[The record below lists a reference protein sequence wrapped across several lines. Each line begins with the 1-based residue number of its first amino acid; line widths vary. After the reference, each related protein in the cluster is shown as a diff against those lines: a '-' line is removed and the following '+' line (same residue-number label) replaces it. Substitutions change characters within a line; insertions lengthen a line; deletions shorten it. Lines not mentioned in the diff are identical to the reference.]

1 MKSLFSPSI
10 SIYMQKNIFKRNLSY
25 TSYTSYTSTIFTP
38 TLFPENNILSNIMYM
53 SNFMNNIN
61 PMNNFNKKK
70 INIYEMFMRDG
81 LQSLSKVY
89 TLDNKK
95 CFIDNLIKCN
105 ITNIEF
111 GSTTS
116 PKLLPQMDNSYK
128 LWNYLKELKLNN
140 KYNLTM
146 LISNNNELKESMNCN
161 IKSFGLLCSVS
172 DTFGISN
179 LKKNADK
186 SFEAMMEQYSIAIS
200 NGNRNNKDIHIRFYL
215 SCSFGTYLEDIDV
228 EYTMKLK
235 KYIIKIY
242 NIITYDKLTYENID
256 IVLCDTMGILTTEIL
271 NRVLHEIIENSDL
284 KDIEKY
290 ISLHLHT
297 TNQFHSF
304 IDTSLI
310 YNINKFDSSV
320 LNIGG
325 CPFSGKKN
333 HGNINTLELVKY
345 LEENNYDTGINFEM
359 LEYVEKDMLKIL
371 NE

>member
-1 MKSLFSPSI
+1 MKYLSL
-10 SIYMQKNIFKRNLSY
+10 IYRQFYSNIHLIPKNNSKYINFNLM
-25 TSYTSYTSTIFTP
+25 
-38 TLFPENNILSNIMYM
+38 NNIL
-53 SNFMNNIN
+53 
-61 PMNNFNKKK
+61 NKKK
-70 INIYEMFMRDG
+70 IHIYEMFMRDG

-89 TLDNKK
+89 TFENKK
-95 CFIDNLIKCN
+95 NFIDNLIKCN
-105 ITNIEF
+105 INNIEF
-111 GSTTS
+111 GSTTN

-128 LWNYLKELKLNN
+128 LWNYLEELKLNN

-146 LISNNNELKESMNCN
+146 LISNNDELKKSMNSN

-172 DTFGISN
+172 DSFGFSN
-179 LKKNADK
+179 LKKNSDK
-186 SFEAMMEQYSIAIS
+186 SFEDMMEQYSISIL
-200 NGNRNNKDIHIRFYL
+200 NENRNRNNKDIHIRFYL
-215 SCSFGTYLEDIDV
+215 SCSFGTYLEDIDA
-228 EYTMKLK
+228 EYTIRLK
-235 KYIIKIY
+235 KYIVKIY
-242 NIITYDKLTYENID
+242 NTIIYDKLTYENVD
-256 IVLCDTMGILTTEIL
+256 IVLCDTMGMLTTEIL
-271 NRVLHEIIENSDL
+271 NRVLYEIIENSDL
-284 KDIEKY
+284 EDIEKY

>member
-1 MKSLFSPSI
+1 MIYNKKI
-10 SIYMQKNIFKRNLSY
+10 SIF
-25 TSYTSYTSTIFTP
+25 
-38 TLFPENNILSNIMYM
+38 
-53 SNFMNNIN
+53 
-61 PMNNFNKKK
+61 
-70 INIYEMFMRDG
+70 EMFMRDG
-81 LQSLSKVY
+81 LQSLPKVY

-95 CFIDNLIKCN
+95 YFIDNLIKCN

-128 LWNYLKELKLNN
+128 LWNYLEELKLNN

-146 LISNNNELKESMNCN
+146 LISNNKGLKESISSN

-172 DTFGISN
+172 DSFGMGN

-186 SFEAMMEQYSIAIS
+186 SYEDMMEQYSIAIS
-200 NGNRNNKDIHIRFYL
+200 NENINNKDIHIRFYL
-215 SCSFGTYLEDIDV
+215 SCSFGTFKEDFDKIYIDR
-228 EYTMKLK
+228 LK
-235 KYIIKIY
+235 KYVTEIY
-242 NIITYDKLTYENID
+242 NLVKSDGLTYENID
-256 IVLCDTMGILTTEIL
+256 IVLCDTMGILTTNTLNMIL
-271 NRVLHEIIENSDL
+271 NEIIENSDL

-297 TNQFHSF
+297 TDKFHSF
-304 IDTSLI
+304 IDASLN

-333 HGNINTLELVKY
+333 YGNINTLELVKY
-345 LEENNYDTGINFEM
+345 LEKNNYDTGINFEM

>member
-1 MKSLFSPSI
+1 
-10 SIYMQKNIFKRNLSY
+10 
-25 TSYTSYTSTIFTP
+25 
-38 TLFPENNILSNIMYM
+38 
-53 SNFMNNIN
+53 
-61 PMNNFNKKK
+61 MNNFNPFNNLNKKNIK
-70 INIYEMFMRDG
+70 IYEMFMRDG
-81 LQSLSKVY
+81 LQSLPKVY

-95 CFIDNLIKCN
+95 NFIDNLIKCN

-128 LWNYLKELKLNN
+128 LWNYLEELKLNN

-146 LISNNNELKESMNCN
+146 LISNNKGLKESINCN

-172 DTFGISN
+172 DSFGMGN

-186 SFEAMMEQYSIAIS
+186 SFEDMIEQYLIIINNNINNS
-200 NGNRNNKDIHIRFYL
+200 NINNSNINNFHIRFYL
-215 SCSFGTYLEDIDV
+215 SCSFGTFKESLNN
-228 EYTMKLK
+228 EYIERLK
-235 KYIIKIY
+235 KYVFKIY
-242 NIITYDKLTYENID
+242 DISINNNLSHENID
-256 IVLCDTMGILTTEIL
+256 IVLCDTMGILTTHSLNNIL
-271 NRVLHEIIENSDL
+271 NEIIENSNL

-304 IDTSLI
+304 IDTALN
-310 YNINKFDSSV
+310 YNINKYDSSV

-333 HGNINTLELVKY
+333 YGNINTLELVKY
-345 LEENNYDTGINFEM
+345 LEKNNYNTGINFEM
-359 LEYVEKDMLKIL
+359 LEYVEKDILKIL

>member
-1 MKSLFSPSI
+1 MKSIFFSSI
-10 SIYMQKNIFKRNLSY
+10 HMPKNIFRRNLLYASY
-25 TSYTSYTSTIFTP
+25 RSYVSSIFTP
-38 TLFPENNILSNIMYM
+38 TIFSRNNVLSDIMYIKK
-53 SNFMNNIN
+53 FINNIN
-61 PMNNFNKKK
+61 PMNNFNKKR
-70 INIYEMFMRDG
+70 IYIYEMFMRDG
-81 LQSLSKVY
+81 LQSLHKVY

-95 CFIDNLIKCN
+95 YFIDNLIKCN

-128 LWNYLKELKLNN
+128 LWNYLEELKLNN

-146 LISNNNELKESMNCN
+146 LISNNNGLKESMNCN

-186 SFEAMMEQYSIAIS
+186 SFEDMMKQYSIAIE
-200 NGNRNNKDIHIRFYL
+200 NRNNKHIHIRFYL
-215 SCSFGTYLEDIDV
+215 SCSFGTYLEDFDV
-228 EYTMKLK
+228 EYTMRLT
-235 KYIIKIY
+235 KYVTQIY
-242 NIITYDKLTYENID
+242 NKITNDGLTHKNID
-256 IVLCDTMGILTTEIL
+256 IVLCDTMGILTIEIL
-271 NRVLHEIIENSDL
+271 NRILNEIIENSDL

-297 TNQFHSF
+297 TNKFHSF
-304 IDTSLI
+304 IDASLN

-333 HGNINTLELVKY
+333 YGNINTLELVKY

>member
-1 MKSLFSPSI
+1 MKSIIFPSKI
-10 SIYMQKNIFKRNLSY
+10 IQKNIFKRNASNA
-25 TSYTSYTSTIFTP
+25 SSIFLPHP
-38 TLFPENNILSNIMYM
+38 TLFPEINISKNIT
-53 SNFMNNIN
+53 NFMNNLNPIN
-61 PMNNFNKKK
+61 NLPKKR

-81 LQSLSKVY
+81 LQSLPKVY

-95 CFIDNLIKCN
+95 YFVDNLIKCN

-128 LWNYLKELKLNN
+128 LWNYLEELKLNN

-146 LISNNNELKESMNCN
+146 LISNNNGLKESMKCY

-172 DTFGISN
+172 DSFGMGN

-186 SFEAMMEQYSIAIS
+186 SFEDMIEQYLILI
-200 NGNRNNKDIHIRFYL
+200 NNNNNNFHARFYL
-215 SCSFGTYLEDIDV
+215 SCSFGTFKDDFDI
-228 EYTMKLK
+228 EYILRLK
-235 KYIIKIY
+235 KYVTKIY
-242 NIITYDKLTYENID
+242 DITKNNNLSHKNID
-256 IVLCDTMGILTTEIL
+256 IVLCDTMGILTTSTLKICL
-271 NRVLHEIIENSDL
+271 NEIIKNSDL

-297 TNQFHSF
+297 TNQFHQF
-304 IDTSLI
+304 IEISLN

-325 CPFSGKKN
+325 CPFSGKQN
-333 HGNINTLELVKY
+333 YGNINTLELVKY
-345 LEENNYDTGINFEM
+345 LEKNNYDTGINYEM

>member
-1 MKSLFSPSI
+1 MKSIIFPSI
-10 SIYMQKNIFKRNLSY
+10 TIQKNIFKRYASN
-25 TSYTSYTSTIFTP
+25 TSSIFLP
-38 TLFPENNILSNIMYM
+38 YPPLFPEININKNIKYKYIT
-53 SNFMNNIN
+53 NFMNNLN
-61 PMNNFNKKK
+61 PIDNSDKKR

-81 LQSLSKVY
+81 LQSLHKVY

-95 CFIDNLIKCN
+95 YFIDNLIKCN

-128 LWNYLKELKLNN
+128 LWNYLEELKLND

-146 LISNNNELKESMNCN
+146 LISNNNGLKESMKCN

-172 DTFGISN
+172 DSFGMGN

-186 SFEAMMEQYSIAIS
+186 SFEDMIEQYLIII
-200 NGNRNNKDIHIRFYL
+200 NNNNNFHARFYL
-215 SCSFGTYLEDIDV
+215 SCSFGTFKDDFDI
-228 EYTMKLK
+228 EYILRLK
-235 KYIIKIY
+235 KYVTKIY
-242 NIITYDKLTYENID
+242 DITKNNSLSHKNID
-256 IVLCDTMGILTTEIL
+256 IVLCDTMGILTTSTLRICL
-271 NRVLHEIIENSDL
+271 NEIIKNSDL

-297 TNQFHSF
+297 TYQFHSF
-304 IDTSLI
+304 IEISLN

-325 CPFSGKKN
+325 CPFSSKKN

-345 LEENNYDTGINFEM
+345 LEEKNYDTGINFEM
-359 LEYVEKDMLKIL
+359 LEYIEKDMLKIL